1 MAGPDTLHV
10 PEFCDLEVASFVRG
24 LLRQGAAPV
33 ALASGLLDSYFRLP
47 LERHPHGPLLE
58 RVVSL
63 WANFTA
69 YDAVYVALA
78 EDLGAALVTL
88 DARLARAT
96 RAHTSLEVVGP

>member
-1 MAGPDTLHV
+1 MRT
-10 PEFCDLEVASFVRG
+10 
-24 LLRQGAAPV
+24 LLRQGATPAG
-33 ALASGLLDSYFRLP
+33 LASDLLDSYFQLP
-47 LERHPHGPLLE
+47 LERHSHGPLLG

>member
-1 MAGPDTLHV
+1 M
-10 PEFCDLEVASFVRG
+10 RG
-24 LLRQGAAPV
+24 LLRRGATPV
-33 ALASGLLDSYFRLP
+33 DLASGFLDSYFQLP
-47 LERHPHGPLLE
+47 LERHPHGPLLG
-58 RVVSL
+58 RIVSL

-88 DARLARAT
+88 DGRLARAT